1 MTIVVRAA
9 SSGRHARVESRARA
23 WCGIGLAGGGGWV
36 RRGEEEGRS
45 VHEEPISVV
54 WVSGL
59 VVGPEIPLTKFG
71 RREANGLAL
80 CAVNRTFG
88 KVWHGYTDL
97 LALRRATAEHF

>member
-1 MTIVVRAA
+1 SSRIVGSSCARGESSEGLVRD
-9 SSGRHARVESRARA
+9 RA
-23 WCGIGLAGGGGWV
+23 CGWGGWV